1 MNVTVLIS
9 VGGLIILALG
19 GYAAYQWWQVRKQNA
34 LKQEFQAIAIAKRNA
49 NIFSNVDTLCL
60 VGIEKQCDLSEI
72 SIRLCGM
79 LDYVQGEQR
88 IDIEQQYPAIYE
100 LYATVREMARG
111 EARAALEKSDRM
123 KQDLTRHKAEAR
135 LAAAIARELEQL
147 KQHIQPLLQGPDE
160 DISIVQRT

>member
-19 GYAAYQWWQVRKQNA
+19 GYAAYLWWQVRKQNA

-49 NIFSNVDTLCL
+49 NIFTNVDTLCL

-111 EARAALEKSDRM
+111 EARAALEKP
-123 KQDLTRHKAEAR
+123 DLTRHKAEAR
-135 LAAAIARELEQL
+135 LAEAIARELEQL
-147 KQHIQPLLQGPDE
+147 KQHIQPLIQGPDE